1 LIYNNCTLSVPSAD
15 TRINKE
21 AHRNHRIH
29 RDLNNQLWFIQVNT
43 NLCMCIQSPEMASII
58 ILLYYT
64 AAVQPR
70 MTPLNQRRLSKH
82 VSRHA

>member
-1 LIYNNCTLSVPSAD
+1 
-15 TRINKE
+15 
-21 AHRNHRIH
+21 
-29 RDLNNQLWFIQVNT
+29 
-43 NLCMCIQSPEMASII
+43 MCIQSPEMASII